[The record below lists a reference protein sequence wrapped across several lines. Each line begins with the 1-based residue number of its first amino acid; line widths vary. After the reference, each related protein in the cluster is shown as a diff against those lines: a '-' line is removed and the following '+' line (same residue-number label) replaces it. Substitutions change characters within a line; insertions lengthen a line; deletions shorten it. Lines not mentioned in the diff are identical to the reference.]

1 MKANVTPRDKTR
13 RPESKRRALSRRADR
28 AAKSARL
35 FLAFAFPADLD
46 SLTPTA
52 A

>member
-13 RPESKRRALSRRADR
+13 RPESKRRADR

-35 FLAFAFPADLD
+35 FLAFAFPADLAGLA
-46 SLTPTA
+46 S
-52 A
+52 

>member
-1 MKANVTPRDKTR
+1 MQSNITPRDFTR

-35 FLAFAFPADLD
+35 FLAFAFPADLAGLA
-46 SLTPTA
+46 S
-52 A
+52 